1 MAEYEEDYEVI
12 DDEENYNRP
21 AVATDTI
28 TPIIIILT
36 TIFILLGI
44 SLVLWELVVVY
55 DLKGD
60 PQRSDSP
67 LLK

>member
-12 DDEENYNRP
+12 DEEDYNRP
-21 AVATDTI
+21 TAVSTDTI

-36 TIFILLGI
+36 TIFILLGL
-44 SLVLWELVVVY
+44 SLVLWELLVVY

-60 PQRSDSP
+60 PQRSDSV